1 MPKLLSDLAEE
12 QKRLA
17 EFGAWEVDVG
27 AWREG

>member
-17 EFGAWEVDVG
+17 EFGAWEVEVRVWG
-27 AWREG
+27 EG